1 MIGVSIYLTFGKAE
15 ISKYLDIDFNLDTSD
30 GKDSVICGF
39 FFSWILEKV
48 IFLMGN
54 FAKGF
59 WLN

>member
-39 FFSWILEKV
+39 FFLGYWKRL
-48 IFLMGN
+48 F
-54 FAKGF
+54 F
-59 WLN
+59 